1 MVVLVRVVSKR
12 GSKHLFLRAT
22 GEQSR
27 VLLLHVLRGIIKRT
41 SDGKSKEDERTGES
55 CPQHL
60 NGYSVKIS
68 IFFCKAGILFKI
80 LGSPQDFF
88 LI

>member
-1 MVVLVRVVSKR
+1 MVVLVRVVTKR
-12 GSKHLFLRAT
+12 GSQHLFLRAT
-22 GEQSR
+22 GEQSH
-27 VLLLHVLRGIIKRT
+27 VLLLHVLRGIIKRI

-68 IFFCKAGILFKI
+68 IFSARQAFCLKY
-80 LGSPQDFF
+80 
-88 LI
+88 